1 MQKNF
6 IFQNQYLIVSTILLF
21 INLTFSGCYSI
32 QEVKVDNN
40 ESVKIYKI
48 ELLDGK
54 VIDFKDNRF
63 GYAVLSNDQVIS
75 ENKIGEKETYLV
87 QDVEKFYTE
96 KFDIGNTIWLGIG
109 TVALTFVGLIALIAI
124 GMGGGGIGG

>member
-1 MQKNF
+1 MKKVL
-6 IFQNQYLIVSTILLF
+6 IFQNQYLVVSTILLF
-21 INLTFSGCYSI
+21 INLTLSGCYSL
-32 QEVKVDNN
+32 QEIKVDKN
-40 ESVKIYKI
+40 EAVKIYKI

-54 VIDFKDNRF
+54 IIDFKDNRF

-87 QDVEKFYTE
+87 QDVKKFYTE

-109 TVALTFVGLIALIAI
+109 TVTLTFAALIGLIAI
-124 GMGGGGIGG
+124 GMGGGGVGG